1 MKLRRKNSM
10 FCLHAVIVVVGL
22 ELVLMVVE
30 GKLFS
35 ILRMIFRC
43 ISGAGNLCELVLN
56 SILMEYEWF
65 GVRVLLSELGEDEL
79 VVEE

>member
-56 SILMEYEWF
+56 SILMEYECMDA
-65 GVRVLLSELGEDEL
+65 RLLLLDLGEE
-79 VVEE
+79 